1 MDKWTQSCHL
11 VVQLWIRVNGTHGVV
26 LGHLISTSLSQ
37 VDGWPIGPPDF
48 GVSHLGIRV
57 WV

>member
-57 WV
+57 